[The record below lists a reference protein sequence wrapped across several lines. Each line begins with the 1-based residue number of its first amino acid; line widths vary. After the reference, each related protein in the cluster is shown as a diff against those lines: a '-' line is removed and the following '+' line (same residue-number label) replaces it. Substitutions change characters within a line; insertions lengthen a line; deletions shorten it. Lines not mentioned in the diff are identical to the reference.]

1 MGKLL
6 RYFSNIPGW
15 RTNRKIVVIESDDWG
30 STRMP
35 SKETL
40 KTLINSGVQVG
51 RSRYNLYDSFESNQ
65 DLESLF
71 EVLSSFKD
79 MHGNH
84 PAITALCVVA
94 NPDFDKIRE
103 CEFKN
108 YYYEPFTSTLR
119 QYSAHDRVMNLW
131 KEGLKRKIFIP
142 QFHGREHLNVQR
154 WLRDLQ
160 SNNRDTLLAFQ
171 NNIWGISTS
180 LIPQGYQAAF
190 AIDSVTEL
198 GYLNIVIEEGLK
210 LFKELLG
217 YSAEY
222 FVPSNGQF
230 NLTLEKVLF
239 NNGVKYIT
247 LNKKHKEPVGK
258 GKYKTHYHYLGKR
271 SSSGLIY
278 LSRNAA
284 FEPSAEGTDWVNSC
298 LSDVQI
304 AFRMKKPAVIST
316 HRVNYIG
323 FLNTVNREKGLI
335 QLRELLTKILE
346 TWPDVEFMTSVEL
359 GKLIDR
365 RNH

>member
-79 MHGNH
+79 MHGNQ

-108 YYYEPFTSTLR
+108 YYYEPFTSTLT
-119 QYSAHDRVMNLW
+119 QYPAHDKVMNLW
-131 KEGLKRKIFIP
+131 KEGIERKIFIP
-142 QFHGREHLNVQR
+142 QFHGREHLNVPR

-171 NNIWGISTS
+171 NNIWGISTP

-190 AIDSVTEL
+190 DIDFDTDLEYHKV
-198 GYLNIVIEEGLK
+198 VIKEGLG

-217 YSAEY
+217 YPAEY
-222 FVPSNGQF
+222 FVPSNGPF
-230 NLTLEKVLF
+230 KLALEKILF
-239 NNGVKYIT
+239 HVGIKYIT
-247 LNKKHKEPVGK
+247 LNKKHKEPIGNGK
-258 GKYKTHYHYLGKR
+258 FKTHYHYLGKR
-271 SSSGLIY
+271 SSYELIY

-284 FEPSAEGTDWVNSC
+284 FEPSAEGTNWVDSC

-323 FLNTVNREKGLI
+323 FLDSGNREKGLTK
-335 QLRELLTKILE
+335 LKELLTKILK

-365 RNH
+365 E